1 MGLNFKVIRNCFF
14 FLNLKIGFLFV
25 INNFHLSMS
34 PLVWRKLIWMYRC
47 IQGDAILIKY
57 RVCSILIHMAL
68 LWVVLKEDDA
78 LVTVNTSINADLT
91 SFWCFSKTV
100 LSFNTYSIFTL
111 LTSEEKKFNINVN
124 LLECPLIVYVL
135 FKKKRYYHLPLKWPY
150 MIDEMERLL
159 SFFLYFVIKCNY
171 ICTEICPLL

>member
-1 MGLNFKVIRNCFF
+1 MVF

-34 PLVWRKLIWMYRC
+34 HLVWRKLIWMYRC

-68 LWVVLKEDDA
+68 LGVVLKEDDA

-135 FKKKRYYHLPLKWPY
+135 FKKKK
-150 MIDEMERLL
+150 IL
-159 SFFLYFVIKCNY
+159 SFAFEMAIYDWWNGKIIKFF
-171 ICTEICPLL
+171 PLLRY

>member
-1 MGLNFKVIRNCFF
+1 MGLNFKVIRNGF

-25 INNFHLSMS
+25 INNLHLSMS
-34 PLVWRKLIWMYRC
+34 HLVWRKLIWMYRC
-47 IQGDAILIKY
+47 IQGDVILIKY

-68 LWVVLKEDDA
+68 LGVVLKEDDA

>member
-1 MGLNFKVIRNCFF
+1 MYNVDLDLCLRIHRYKKKCFMLFKRMKQWESKTWVYLLWTMGLNFKVIRNGF

-34 PLVWRKLIWMYRC
+34 HLVWRKLIWMYRC

-68 LWVVLKEDDA
+68 LGVVLKEDDA

-124 LLECPLIVYVL
+124 L
-135 FKKKRYYHLPLKWPY
+135 
-150 MIDEMERLL
+150 
-159 SFFLYFVIKCNY
+159 
-171 ICTEICPLL
+171 